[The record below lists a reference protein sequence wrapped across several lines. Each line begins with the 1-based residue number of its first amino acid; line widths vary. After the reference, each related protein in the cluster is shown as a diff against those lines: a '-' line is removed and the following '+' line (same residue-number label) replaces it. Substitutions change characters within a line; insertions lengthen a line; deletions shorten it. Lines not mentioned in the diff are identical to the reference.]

1 MCDRYIFSMTDYSKG
16 KLMIYICFRRG
27 KGIKMLRTGDL
38 PIKHKKWGSS
48 TRNQLSTKWINS
60 FILLVPDRQNEN

>member
-1 MCDRYIFSMTDYSKG
+1 
-16 KLMIYICFRRG
+16 MIYICFRRG

-60 FILLVPDRQNEN
+60 FILLVPDRQNES